1 MFIEKA
7 AILRLQMALQLGL
20 LAERLL
26 NPCKDNCLPEDFVKK
41 QYRSISLLAVL
52 ALLFGVVTSG
62 TTVFSGTIVKSG
74 DKYMLQDSGGKSY
87 DIDRQDLAKAHEG
100 KQVRVKGTLD
110 QDGKTIHVK

>member
-1 MFIEKA
+1 VFIEKA

-62 TTVFSGTIVKSG
+62 TRLAAQRSASPAQQQQPAQQQPPP
-74 DKYMLQDSGGKSY
+74 DQPSQAAPDS
-87 DIDRQDLAKAHEG
+87 QA
-100 KQVRVKGTLD
+100 
-110 QDGKTIHVK
+110 